1 MWLANICI
9 HVSTVEKTMNN
20 NGVNW
25 RTQLRQR
32 SDNSISDT
40 LNSVTK
46 CLEADAA
53 NNEPKRENKDLI
65 LTFNPNEMLRHN
77 LNWAVQDM
85 LDITIL
91 HLFFVVGHWADV

>member
-1 MWLANICI
+1 MQQ
-9 HVSTVEKTMNN
+9 TMS
-20 NGVNW
+20 
-25 RTQLRQR
+25 R
-32 SDNSISDT
+32 SFG
-40 LNSVTK
+40 
-46 CLEADAA
+46 
-53 NNEPKRENKDLI
+53 ENKDLI